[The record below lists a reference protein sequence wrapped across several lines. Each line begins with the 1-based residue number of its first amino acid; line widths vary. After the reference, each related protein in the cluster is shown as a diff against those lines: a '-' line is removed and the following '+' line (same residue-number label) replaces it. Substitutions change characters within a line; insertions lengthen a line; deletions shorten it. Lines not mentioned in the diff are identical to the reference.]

1 MISSEE
7 TPAPSAQTSRCPPPS
22 NCSSDEG
29 LHTPTKTTELN
40 IEDAEGSLLQNFSR
54 LKRCASTPLLPYTS
68 TPLGFRP
75 VVTTD
80 NSVQIPIVG
89 YEVMEERARFTV
101 YKIRIE
107 NKAMGE
113 AWYIFRRYTDF
124 IRLHSKLKCEFPKKV
139 LTLPRKRWF
148 GNNFSQSFIEE
159 RIHGLQKFI
168 DTVTSDKDLLGS
180 RNIRDFF
187 CLDEPPTFSEIGEE
201 SRAIFEALEETIYQ
215 LKRQLRLREA
225 EIMNMRMAVTGAQEK
240 AVTISQTLKE
250 VACCDRC
257 KDKVHG
263 VSEDLQRVLCLQFS
277 NLCS

>member
-7 TPAPSAQTSRCPPPS
+7 NENPGQTACCPPPS
-22 NCSSDEG
+22 QSSSDEG
-29 LHTPTKTTELN
+29 LHTPTKPVNLN
-40 IEDAEGSLLQNFSR
+40 IDDAECSLLSNFER
-54 LKRCASTPLLPYTS
+54 LKRCASTPVLPYTS
-68 TPLGFRP
+68 TPLGFQS
-75 VVTTD
+75 VVTSDTT
-80 NSVQIPIVG
+80 VQIPIVG

-101 YKIRIE
+101 YKIKIE

-124 IRLHSKLKCEFPKKV
+124 VRLHSKLKCEFPKKV

-159 RIHGLQKFI
+159 RLHGLQKFI
-168 DTVTSDKDLLGS
+168 DTVTSDKELLAS
-180 RNIRDFF
+180 QNIRDFF
-187 CLDEPPTFSEIGEE
+187 CLDEPPSFSEIGEE

-215 LKRQLRLREA
+215 LRRQLRLKET
-225 EIMNMRMAVTGAQEK
+225 EIMNMRMSVTGAQEK

-250 VACCDRC
+250 VACCDNC
-257 KDKVHG
+257 KDKVQNI
-263 VSEDLQRVLCLQFS
+263 SEDLQRVLCLQFS